1 VALKAADQFHVGIV
15 VDDFEST
22 LAELSAAGG
31 YEWCEEMSRPT
42 DVRYADGTTGVL
54 HASFAYSKDAPRLEI
69 IRSVPGTVWVPAA
82 SGVHHLGYWSDDLQ
96 ADRDA
101 LVQAGFA
108 TEVEGIGPDGSP
120 FWAYHRH
127 PTGLRIELISRAAQP
142 RMEEYF
148 TTGVVPEAFKAA
160 P

>member
-1 VALKAADQFHVGIV
+1 MVLKAADQFHVGIV

-22 LAELSAAGG
+22 LAELSAACG
-31 YEWCEEMSRPT
+31 YEWCEEMRRPT
-42 DVRYADGTTGVL
+42 DVRYPDGTTGVL
-54 HASFAYSKDAPRLEI
+54 HANFAYSKNAPRLEI

-96 ADRDA
+96 GDCDA
-101 LVQAGFA
+101 LAQAGFA
-108 TEVEGIGPDGSP
+108 TEVEGIGPGGVP

-127 PTGLRIELISRAAQP
+127 PNGLRIELISRDAQP